1 MTTLVG
7 LITKKGKKSVILGA
21 DRSVVSGGDCG
32 GEDEQMRGR
41 GQKIYIDDKRTFA
54 VCMTGIYDN
63 LYKEFLASFLS
74 GGFDL
79 EKITHEGMFHELFDM
94 NYKRWEGKMPN
105 ENMNSI
111 LLVTRFGG
119 PKLFTCWPMGKVEE
133 RTYTSIGS
141 GSDYALNYLMNQDK
155 LIPGRISLPE
165 NLDLNVNALHEAFQD
180 LYTGGLDLVAFTKEG
195 VYPLGERINRK
206 INEAKISEIEEIKKL
221 SKKF

>member
-79 EKITHEGMFHELFDM
+79 EKITHEGMFH
-94 NYKRWEGKMPN
+94 
-105 ENMNSI
+105 
-111 LLVTRFGG
+111 
-119 PKLFTCWPMGKVEE
+119 
-133 RTYTSIGS
+133 
-141 GSDYALNYLMNQDK
+141 
-155 LIPGRISLPE
+155 
-165 NLDLNVNALHEAFQD
+165 
-180 LYTGGLDLVAFTKEG
+180 
-195 VYPLGERINRK
+195 
-206 INEAKISEIEEIKKL
+206 
-221 SKKF
+221 